1 MIDKQ
6 ASREFRRQIGRVL
19 LEQWDPIGVRDEP
32 AARDEY
38 DGYVYG
44 VFRLLLEGASEQAIA
59 AHLLIAER
67 DAMGLD
73 GTPETH
79 RLAVAVAL
87 RALPIPPDASRP
99 SA

>member
-6 ASREFRRQIGRVL
+6 ASREFRKQIGRIL

-44 VFRLLLEGASEQAIA
+44 VFRLLLDRAPDEAIA
-59 AHLLIAER
+59 AHLLGVER
-67 DAMGLD
+67 DRMGLD

-79 RLAVAVAL
+79 RLAVAGAL
-87 RALPIPPDASRP
+87 RAIPVPGDASRP